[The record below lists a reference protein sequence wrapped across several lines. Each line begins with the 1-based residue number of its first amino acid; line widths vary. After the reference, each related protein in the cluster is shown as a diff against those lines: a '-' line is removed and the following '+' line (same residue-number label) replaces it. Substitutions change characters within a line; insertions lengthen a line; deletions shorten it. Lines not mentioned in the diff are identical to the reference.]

1 MKRQLLCGLIAAS
14 VGSVALAQQAP
25 APAPSTETGQPPLTF
40 RVEANFVEVD
50 AFVSDATGK
59 PVTDLRASDFQVLE
73 DGKPQMVS
81 AFAFV
86 NMPIA
91 RAERPLFTPTAIEPD
106 VDTNVGMDGRIYLFV
121 LDDMHVDLTRGPR
134 VKEALHRF
142 FERSFGANDMA
153 AVVYTSGRSVDGQ
166 EFTNNPRLLL
176 AAVDKFMGRKLRSPT
191 LDRLDE
197 YNRQRAAGTRN
208 AGDPVNDPAAFERA
222 YNARGMLES
231 LRKLSDF
238 MAGLHGRRKAL
249 VLVSEGID
257 YDIYNLFDNNSAA
270 SDIIT
275 YTRDA
280 IAAATRGNVSIYSVD
295 PRGLMTPGSELIET
309 SAVASDEPNLGLG
322 VQSSMDEL
330 RLSQDSLRE
339 LSDET
344 GGFAFVNRNN
354 VDEAFDRI
362 VAENSSYYVLG
373 YYAPNDRRD
382 GRFRKIEVRV
392 TRPGITVRARRGYV
406 APRGRPAAT
415 TNASNNPLD
424 TALKAAI
431 ESPLPTFGIPMR
443 LFAAPYKG
451 TAPNAAVAIAAELN
465 INALKFT
472 EKNGTYNNA
481 VTVVTFVS
489 DADGK
494 TRVNEKATVDLTL
507 MPMTYARARER
518 GFRITTAINLP
529 PGRYQLRVSAADAA
543 GVAGSVGR
551 TLVVPD
557 FYKTPLVMS
566 GVTVLSASGLLAPT
580 AKVKDDPVGLLL
592 MRPPTTAR
600 EFTRDDQ
607 LVLFAEVYENQQNAQ
622 PHMIDLTTE
631 VRADGGRV
639 VFNNT
644 EQRSS
649 TELQGGE
656 QSPAARGRATGG
668 YGYTAQIAL
677 KDFAPGLYVV
687 HVEGKRRDGNVP
699 AVARDVQIRI
709 R

>member
-1 MKRQLLCGLIAAS
+1 MKRQLLYGLIAAS
-14 VGSVALAQQAP
+14 VGSIALAQQAP
-25 APAPSTETGQPPLTF
+25 VPPTETGQPPLTF
-40 RVEANFVEVD
+40 RVETNFVEVD

-59 PVTDLRASDFQVLE
+59 PVPDLRASDFQVTE
-73 DGKPQMVS
+73 DGKAQMVS

-91 RAERPLFTPTAIEPD
+91 RPERPLFTPEAIEPD

-121 LDDMHVDLTRGPR
+121 LDDLHVDLTRGPR

-142 FERSFGANDMA
+142 FDRSFGANDMA
-153 AVVYTSGRSVDGQ
+153 AVVFTSGRAVDGQ

-257 YDIYNLFDNNSAA
+257 YDIYNLFANNSAA

-295 PRGLMTPGSELIET
+295 PRGLMVAGSDLIET
-309 SAVASDEPNLGLG
+309 SGVASDEPNLGLG
-322 VQSSMDEL
+322 LQSSMDEL

-339 LSDET
+339 LSEET
-344 GGFAFVNRNN
+344 GGVAFVNRNN

-382 GRFRKIEVRV
+382 GRFRRIDVRV
-392 TRPGITVRARRGYV
+392 TRPGVTVRARRGYV

-415 TNASNNPLD
+415 TNASNNPLE
-424 TALKAAI
+424 TALKAAV
-431 ESPLPTFGIPMR
+431 ESPLATSGIPMR

-451 TAPNAAVAIAAELN
+451 TAPNAAVAIAVELN
-465 INALKFT
+465 INALKFA

-481 VTVVTFVS
+481 VNVVTFVA

-494 TRVNEKATVDLTL
+494 TRVNEKASVDLTL
-507 MPMTYARARER
+507 MPTTYARARER
-518 GFRITTAINLP
+518 GFRITSAVNLP
-529 PGRYQLRVSAADAA
+529 PGRYQLRVSAADTT
-543 GVAGSVGR
+543 GVAGSVSR
-551 TLVVPD
+551 TLIVPD

-566 GVTVLSASGLLAPT
+566 GLTVLSASGVLAPT
-580 AKVKDDPVGLLL
+580 AKLKDDPVGLLL

-600 EFTRDDQ
+600 EFLRDDQ
-607 LVLFAEVYENQQNAQ
+607 LVLFAELYENQQNGQ
-622 PHMIDLTTE
+622 PHMVDITTE
-631 VRADGGRV
+631 VRAEGGRV
-639 VFNNT
+639 VFNTT

-656 QSPAARGRATGG
+656 RSPAASRNAKGGG

-687 HVEGKRRDGNVP
+687 HVEGKRRDGNAP
-699 AVARDVQIRI
+699 AVARDVQIRV